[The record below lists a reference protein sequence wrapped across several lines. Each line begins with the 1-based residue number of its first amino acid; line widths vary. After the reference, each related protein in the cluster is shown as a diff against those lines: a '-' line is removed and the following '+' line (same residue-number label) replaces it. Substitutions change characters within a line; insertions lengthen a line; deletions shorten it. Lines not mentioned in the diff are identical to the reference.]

1 MSKKEIEKL
10 FQSLKAPINE
20 AKEYSDSVSA
30 TDDMDKIESLLK
42 KPELMAWAK
51 ETDHNY
57 STKTEK
63 FLKLTQKAYAAF
75 YDEMLKAE

>member
-1 MSKKEIEKL
+1 MSKKQIEKL
-10 FQSLKAPINE
+10 FQNLEISIEE
-20 AKEYSDSVSA
+20 AKEYSDSSSA
-30 TDDMDKIESLLK
+30 TGDMDKIESLLN

-51 ETDHNY
+51 ETDYNY

-63 FLKLTQKAYAAF
+63 LLKLTKKAYAAF